1 MIDSP
6 DSVDRDDAVHVR
18 RLEDGF
24 AVSVHIADV
33 ARVVPKDGQVDQRAR
48 SRGRTQYL
56 PDRTVG
62 MLPGRDEQAAAL
74 QPDAPRPT
82 CRISLFI
89 GQDGQVRD
97 VKVEPGR
104 LEHPT
109 VLSYQE
115 AADAVRDTSH
125 PAHEVLSAAHAV
137 AGLLLARRRAGGA
150 LAIYDLTHGWATN
163 EEGNVVRLGADER
176 NAGYVIVQELMIA
189 ANEAVAHWCVE
200 RELPILFRNHRV
212 SAVAPPREELL
223 DDLTSVSA
231 EPVGARLDAIRQRL
245 SLVLKPAVYEPH
257 VGGHFGLNLLAY
269 THVTSPLR
277 RYPDLVNQRILLAAA
292 RGEPSPYTQDE
303 LAEYAKEINVIARRR
318 RARRA
323 ERLKAGAMDEL
334 RRQLT
339 SGVLR
344 GLGPD
349 DFHRVLKVA
358 VAENRYSRELSEEIL
373 HRLDAGTLAPRDAC
387 QVLFFTSG
395 DVWHELRERIA
406 AWVATEPAH
415 AITLVTMYTQ
425 LANAGEV
432 EWETEDLGNPG
443 QPCFAVEVSLVG
455 ADKALRSP
463 RRSARSK
470 REARQ
475 QAALGLIAI
484 LANVTDHS
492 RDIDFPPPAESQQ
505 RGRVIPDGHPV
516 AAVNELSQIGEL
528 RDVSWSFSRT
538 GPAHE
543 PVHSCTVH
551 AVDVRTGETLAAGGS
566 GPAKAAAKSDAA
578 AALLQLLETEN

>member
-1 MIDSP
+1 
-6 DSVDRDDAVHVR
+6 
-18 RLEDGF
+18 
-24 AVSVHIADV
+24 
-33 ARVVPKDGQVDQRAR
+33 
-48 SRGRTQYL
+48 
-56 PDRTVG
+56 
-62 MLPGRDEQAAAL
+62 
-74 QPDAPRPT
+74 
-82 CRISLFI
+82 
-89 GQDGQVRD
+89 
-97 VKVEPGR
+97 
-104 LEHPT
+104 
-109 VLSYQE
+109 
-115 AADAVRDTSH
+115 
-125 PAHEVLSAAHAV
+125 
-137 AGLLLARRRAGGA
+137 
-150 LAIYDLTHGWATN
+150 
-163 EEGNVVRLGADER
+163 
-176 NAGYVIVQELMIA
+176 
-189 ANEAVAHWCVE
+189 
-200 RELPILFRNHRV
+200 
-212 SAVAPPREELL
+212 
-223 DDLTSVSA
+223 
-231 EPVGARLDAIRQRL
+231 
-245 SLVLKPAVYEPH
+245 
-257 VGGHFGLNLLAY
+257 
-269 THVTSPLR
+269 
-277 RYPDLVNQRILLAAA
+277 
-292 RGEPSPYTQDE
+292 
-303 LAEYAKEINVIARRR
+303 
-318 RARRA
+318 
-323 ERLKAGAMDEL
+323 
-334 RRQLT
+334 
-339 SGVLR
+339 
-344 GLGPD
+344 
-349 DFHRVLKVA
+349 
-358 VAENRYSRELSEEIL
+358 NRYSRELSEEIL